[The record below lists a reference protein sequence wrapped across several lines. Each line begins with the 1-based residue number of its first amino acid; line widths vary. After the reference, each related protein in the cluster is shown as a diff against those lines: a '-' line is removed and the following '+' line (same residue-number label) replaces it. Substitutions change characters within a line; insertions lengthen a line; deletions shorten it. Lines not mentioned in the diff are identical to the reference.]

1 MLRVLDIIL
10 FTFAPLN
17 RLEYL
22 IALLLAILP
31 DIIGEIALWGRAP
44 VGFPFAVTWLLSTAT
59 MIYSFVFSIRR
70 LLDVGIATKAEAFF
84 WILGFSTIANLLAV
98 GIGKPTLLVTYAIYY
113 GGLLLWPS
121 AKPRPMWTQDLRQ

>member
-1 MLRVLDIIL
+1 
-10 FTFAPLN
+10 
-17 RLEYL
+17 
-22 IALLLAILP
+22 
-31 DIIGEIALWGRAP
+31 
-44 VGFPFAVTWLLSTAT
+44 

-98 GIGKPTLLVTYAIYY
+98 GIGKPTLLVTYTIYY

-121 AKPRPMWTQDLRQ
+121 AKPRPMWTQEPRQRDCPARQRKSPGRSSQFGAELCAQPLRRCCSSRAGRIRSPVRDR

>member
-22 IALLLAILP
+22 IAQLLAMLP
-31 DIIGEIALWGRAP
+31 VVIWEIALWARAP
-44 VGFPFAVTWLLSTAT
+44 VGFPVAVTWLLATA
-59 MIYSFVFSIRR
+59 MVVYSLVFSIRR
-70 LLDVGIATKAEAFF
+70 LIEVGIDTKAAAFF
-84 WILGFSTIANLLAV
+84 WILGFSAISNFVAMGV
-98 GIGKPTLLVTYAIYY
+98 GKPILLVTYTIYY

-121 AKPRPMWTQDLRQ
+121 AKPRPTWTQDLRQ